1 MAETGHAYNN
11 AAKHLMNGDV
21 AFLTDT
27 IKCILLASYTFAATH
42 DTLADVLAAGTEA
55 TGGGSTGYTA
65 RGQALAS
72 KTITTSGTVTTLD
85 CADIVWTTASGGTLA
100 AAFCVYYKDTGTNS
114 TSFVIGMD
122 DLGGTA
128 TATNG
133 GTFTQATPSGIYTST
148 AS

>member
-11 AAKHLMNGDV
+11 AAKHLMNGDI
-21 AFLTDT
+21 AYLSDT
-27 IKCILLASYTFAATH
+27 IKCMLLASYTYAATH
-42 DTLADVLAAGTEA
+42 DTIADVLAAGTEA

-65 RGQALAS
+65 RGLALGT
-72 KTITTSGTVTTLD
+72 KTITTASTVTTLD
-85 CADIVWTTASGGTLA
+85 CADLVWTTGAGGTLSA
-100 AAFCVYYKDTGTNS
+100 AYAVYYKDTGTNS
-114 TSFVIGMD
+114 TSYLIGMD

-133 GTFTQATPSGIYTST
+133 GTFTQATPTGIYTST